1 MNLAGISIAAG
12 IALMVILALPFS
24 LVLAV
29 PAALFLLVRKK
40 K

>member
-24 LVLAV
+24 LILIPVAWLA
-29 PAALFLLVRKK
+29 LKK
-40 K
+40 